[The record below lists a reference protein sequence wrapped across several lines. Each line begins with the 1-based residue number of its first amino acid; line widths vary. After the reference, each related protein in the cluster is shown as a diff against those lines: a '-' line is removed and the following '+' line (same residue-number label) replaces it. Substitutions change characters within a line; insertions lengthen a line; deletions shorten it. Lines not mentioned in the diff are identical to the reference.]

1 MRVPDGNRI
10 ELRGGDGSANPY
22 LAVAGVLGAGLA
34 GIEAELD
41 PGTPGGDNGTK
52 REALPRTLLHA
63 VDALES
69 DRALMET
76 LDAAGE
82 GVADY
87 FANLKREEFFTWHSQ
102 VSPWEIDAY
111 LTAF

>member
-1 MRVPDGNRI
+1 MPDGNRI

-52 REALPRTLLHA
+52 REALPLTLLHA
-63 VDALES
+63 VEALES
-69 DRALMET
+69 DHALTAM
-76 LDAAGE
+76 LDVAGE
-82 GVADY
+82 GVAEY
-87 FANLKREEFFTWHSQ
+87 FAQLKRDEFFHWHSQ
-102 VSPWEIDAY
+102 VSPWEIDTY